1 MKWMVI
7 GANGQ
12 LGNDLV
18 EVLSDETVIALTHAD
33 VEISDFESV
42 DEIVAHHRPEV
53 VINTA
58 AYHKV
63 EECEKS
69 PGKAFGVNAVGASNV
84 ARSCSA
90 YGATLVYISTDY
102 VFDGRKGS
110 PYVESDLPMPLNVYG
125 ASKLAGEYVI
135 RYTLERH
142 FIVRTSGLY
151 GAHECRAKRG
161 NFIDLMLRLARGGDE
176 IRVVNDEVLTPTS
189 TFDLSRQIRSLSQT
203 DHYGL
208 YHVTNNGQCSWYD
221 FARAIFDILEMNV
234 NLVPTT
240 SDEFPRPV
248 KRPAYS
254 ALQNKALQDLGLDQM
269 RHWRQALRAY
279 LESRTSLEDLNAI
292 S

>member
-12 LGNDLV
+12 LGSDLV
-18 EVLSDETVIALTHAD
+18 EVLADETVIALTHAD
-33 VEISDFESV
+33 VEVSDSESV
-42 DEIVAHHRPEV
+42 DEIVAQHKPEV

-69 PGKAFGVNAVGASNV
+69 PDKAFGINATGALNV
-84 ARSCSA
+84 AQSCKA

-125 ASKLAGEYVI
+125 TSKLAGEYLT
-135 RYTLERH
+135 RHTLERH
-142 FIVRTSGLY
+142 FIVRTTGLY
-151 GAHECRAKRG
+151 GAHECRAKGG
-161 NFIDLMLRLARGGDE
+161 NFIDLMLRLAREHDE
-176 IRVVNDEVLTPTS
+176 IRVVNDEVLTPTY
-189 TFDLSRQIRSLSQT
+189 TFDLSYQIRSLSQT
-203 DHYGL
+203 NHYGL
-208 YHVTNNGQCSWYD
+208 YHMTNNGQCSWYE
-221 FARAIFDILEMNV
+221 FARAIFDILGMNV

-248 KRPAYS
+248 ERPAYS
-254 ALQNKALQDLGLDQM
+254 VLQNKALQDLRLDQM
-269 RHWRQALRAY
+269 QHWQQALRAY
-279 LESRTSLEDLNAI
+279 LESRTSLED
-292 S
+292 